1 MLEQLKQLAFQKLQE
16 KMAGNKLNDAD
27 TSSAAMES
35 AGELL
40 STIKEKLAGGNL
52 NEIVEIFSNDGR
64 ATEETNLFGD
74 IKDKMTQILLKKG
87 MSSDEATAEAGN
99 VAPDLINTLKE
110 KFLSPK
116 EEDKDFDLGKIG
128 EMLGGDAGDLFSK
141 AKSLFGK

>member
-1 MLEQLKQLAFQKLQE
+1 MT
-16 KMAGNKLNDAD
+16 
-27 TSSAAMES
+27 TSTAAMES

-52 NEIVEIFSNDGR
+52 NEIVEIFSNKGR
-64 ATEETNLFGD
+64 STEETNVFVD

-87 MSSDEATAEAGN
+87 MSSEEASTEAGN

-116 EEDKDFDLGKIG
+116 DKDKDFDLGKIG
-128 EMLGGDAGDLFSK
+128 EMLGGDAGSLFST
-141 AKSLFGK
+141 AKKLFGK